1 MHMIQQNFLPGL
13 SFVHCLFDSC
23 ADYGSFPHMALFWPH
38 ASQENKYP
46 GKCQFHK
53 NMGFSLSL
61 KAQVCTDTEHI
72 PNIKQAL

>member
-1 MHMIQQNFLPGL
+1 
-13 SFVHCLFDSC
+13 
-23 ADYGSFPHMALFWPH
+23 MALFWPR
-38 ASQENKYP
+38 ASQENEYP

-53 NMGFSLSL
+53 NMGFSPSL